1 MVLAAGALCTS
12 MAIWPLAVL
21 RVLRKYVTGAVAV
34 AMLYFTVQ
42 LLRNPIPHQTGT
54 SWSGF
59 FPAVDAA
66 LALSVSFLPMAADY
80 MRHAR
85 SSRQAGGAA
94 VLGYS
99 ITQFWCYAIGIVALL
114 QAPNADVFH
123 TMLGVTAGWLFFLVL
138 VLRESDQSFAN
149 VYSTAMSIQNLLPRV
164 DRRILAGGV
173 GVLVTVIALFV
184 HDLGGFSNFLGLI
197 GSVFVPLAAV
207 LGVDYFLGRGRQ
219 GRWDLSEHSPARP
232 AMLLPWA
239 LGFVVY
245 QVLNPGSVTWW
256 AHGWMHVQDWVHV
269 HPGWW
274 ASASLYSFAAAAL
287 ATGAI
292 VALDRRRAPRP
303 EPATP
308 AETLRE
314 RRRPRLRHGGGV
326 GRAPGLAEP
335 DLGGGRGGAR
345 RRDRRG
351 RVAQP
356 ASAVHDRAGPD
367 RRGPQLIVKRLPLAL
382 RTPEALAEEH
392 GFMDHLRERGHPG
405 PRSPDRRRRW
415 RLRLR
420 SPGTR
425 RRRGP
430 VSGPLLLVALPVRAM
445 PAWPAHA
452 AGRPAH
458 RSPKTTRPRPGPGV
472 R

>member
-1 MVLAAGALCTS
+1 MTTTTPAAAASAEAPLLLTTEAPRTLSFSDQAAFWANLGVSLIGFSSAAVVLLPTGYSPLPIPASLLAIALGTVAGMVMTAIAGVVGTRTGAPAMAVLRGLFGTKLSWLPSLANIFQMVGWGVYEITVIVQGVDAMPHTHGIPRPVIVLAAGALCTA
-12 MAIWPLAVL
+12 MAIWPLSVL
-21 RVLRKYVTGAVAV
+21 RALRKYVTGAVAV

-85 SSRQAGGAA
+85 SSKQAGGAA
-94 VLGYS
+94 VVGYS

-114 QAPNADVFH
+114 QAGPNGDVFH
-123 TMLGVTAGWLFFLVL
+123 TMLGVTAGWVFFLVL

-164 DRRILAGGV
+164 DRRILAGAV
-173 GVLVTVIALFV
+173 GTLVTVIALFV
-184 HDLGGFSNFLGLI
+184 HDLGGFANFLGLI

-207 LGVDYFLGRGRQ
+207 VGVDYFLGRGRQ
-219 GRWDLSEHSPARP
+219 GRWDLSERSPARP

-245 QVLNPGSVTWW
+245 QVLNPGSVDWW
-256 AHGWMHVQDWVHV
+256 AHGWMHVQDWIHV

-292 VALDRRRAPRP
+292 VALDRRRTPRTERP
-303 EPATP
+303 LSAEPA
-308 AETLRE
+308 ES
-314 RRRPRLRHGGGV
+314 
-326 GRAPGLAEP
+326 
-335 DLGGGRGGAR
+335 
-345 RRDRRG
+345 
-351 RVAQP
+351 
-356 ASAVHDRAGPD
+356 SA
-367 RRGPQLIVKRLPLAL
+367 
-382 RTPEALAEEH
+382 
-392 GFMDHLRERGHPG
+392 
-405 PRSPDRRRRW
+405 
-415 RLRLR
+415 
-420 SPGTR
+420 
-425 RRRGP
+425 
-430 VSGPLLLVALPVRAM
+430 
-445 PAWPAHA
+445 
-452 AGRPAH
+452 
-458 RSPKTTRPRPGPGV
+458 
-472 R
+472 

>member
-1 MVLAAGALCTS
+1 MTTMTTPAAAAPSEAPLLLTTEAPRTLSFSDQSAFWANLGVSLIGFSSAAVVLVPTGYSPLPVSASLLALALGTVAGMVMTALAGVVGTRTGAPAMAVLRGLFGTRLSWLPSLANIFQLIGWGVYEITVIVQGVDAMTGKVPRPLVVVAAGALCTS
-12 MAIWPLAVL
+12 MAIWPLSVL

-42 LLRNPIPHQTGT
+42 LLRNPIPHQSGT

-85 SSRQAGGAA
+85 STRQAGGAA

-149 VYSTAMSIQNLLPRV
+149 VYSTAMSVQNLLPRV

-184 HDLGGFSNFLGLI
+184 HDLGGFANFLGLI

-207 LGVDYFLGRGRQ
+207 VGVDYFLGRGRQ
-219 GRWDLSEHSPARP
+219 GRWDLSERSPARP

-245 QVLNPGSVTWW
+245 QVLNPGSVDWW

-274 ASASLYSFAAAAL
+274 ASASLYSFAVAAL
-287 ATGAI
+287 VTGAI
-292 VALDRRRAPRP
+292 VAIDRRRTPGAGT
-303 EPATP
+303 ETAIPAQ
-308 AETLRE
+308 AE
-314 RRRPRLRHGGGV
+314 
-326 GRAPGLAEP
+326 AAE
-335 DLGGGRGGAR
+335 
-345 RRDRRG
+345 
-351 RVAQP
+351 
-356 ASAVHDRAGPD
+356 
-367 RRGPQLIVKRLPLAL
+367 
-382 RTPEALAEEH
+382 
-392 GFMDHLRERGHPG
+392 
-405 PRSPDRRRRW
+405 
-415 RLRLR
+415 
-420 SPGTR
+420 
-425 RRRGP
+425 
-430 VSGPLLLVALPVRAM
+430 
-445 PAWPAHA
+445 
-452 AGRPAH
+452 
-458 RSPKTTRPRPGPGV
+458 
-472 R
+472 